1 MMKKAKP
8 TSRNK
13 SDNKAKKRAPAS
25 RGAFP
30 LQLFFSFYTA
40 KVH

>member
-8 TSRNK
+8 SRSNK
-13 SDNKAKKRAPAS
+13 PATNVKKRTLARK
-25 RGAFP
+25 RGFP

-40 KVH
+40 KVR